1 LFIANLPHMAPT
13 LPRTPGVVDRGE
25 TGSQKQGSGPLSGTT
40 GREYPG
46 ASQRR
51 EDAANPGRWVGM
63 SDETVPADGGDA
75 RTVRLI
81 FSYDG
86 DEVTLVSQQVVD
98 VPPSGP
104 YFGAPQTPGHY
115 VEVRSA
121 QGDVLAGAAAA
132 NAFSGTAEVFP
143 ENEGEP
149 IVRVDVEKPRG
160 AFTVLVP
167 APRESAEVALVRV
180 QAPGEAPEA
189 GAAAAPTP
197 ARPEV
202 LATFPLD
209 AVG

>member
-1 LFIANLPHMAPT
+1 
-13 LPRTPGVVDRGE
+13 
-25 TGSQKQGSGPLSGTT
+25 
-40 GREYPG
+40 
-46 ASQRR
+46 
-51 EDAANPGRWVGM
+51 M
-63 SDETVPADGGDA
+63 SDEAVPTDGEDA

-98 VPPSGP
+98 MKPSAP
-104 YFGAPQTPGHY
+104 YFGDPQTPGHY

-121 QGDVLAGAAAA
+121 EGALLAGAPAA
-132 NAFSGTAEVFP
+132 NAFVRSTEVFP
-143 ENEGEP
+143 ENAGEP

-167 APRESAEVALVRV
+167 APKASAQVALVRV
-180 QAPGEAPEA
+180 QAPGEA
-189 GAAAAPTP
+189 GAAGVAPAP